1 MSDLIA
7 RTKII
12 PPRRRADL
20 LTRPRLVELL
30 TDLLGHRLILLVAP
44 AGYGKT
50 SLLVDFAHTVQFPV
64 CWLALDTLDNDS
76 YRFFS
81 HLIASLSQSFP
92 AIESTLRGA
101 LQAFA
106 AGQGPLNQFLTL
118 LVNELYEHADD
129 EYLVVLDDYHLVA
142 DNEEIST
149 FLSRFA
155 QQIDDRC
162 HIVLSARRLVGL
174 PDMPLLVAR
183 GYISGLDFEDLAFS
197 ESEVQQLV
205 LQNYGQSLSENEAGE
220 LVKATEGWITGLLLS
235 AQSRLR
241 NLPERVR
248 RLRAAGVDL
257 YDYLAQQVLDQQTPE
272 LRDFLLR
279 TAALEEFDADLCA
292 QVFPDE
298 WLPPSQTWAMLI
310 DALLEGNLFV
320 AAVGE
325 DGNWVRYHHLFQEFL
340 EKQLARERPDEEVII
355 LRNLAQYQISMRQWE
370 KAYRAYQKLGD
381 FTAIAQLLQTAGS
394 ELFHQDRILLLHNWL
409 TAMPVPL
416 LHEQPALLS
425 LQGAVMARRGQIA
438 EGLVVLDQA
447 VAALSRQPISVDL
460 GYALVR
466 RSVIYRLLGD
476 ESAALAD
483 VERALALVEELDS
496 TLPAQ
501 QLHST
506 ALKAI
511 GILLSDMG
519 RRREGLRYLRQ
530 ALDTYQALGDEQN
543 EAATLQELAR
553 VHMTLGNYGESLELF
568 TEALQA
574 IRRLGNLS
582 SQAMTLNNLG
592 VLYHI
597 RGDYDKAID
606 ALTEAHLA
614 AEHSGYARFTV
625 YSLTSLGDLFVDI
638 ELWEAARNVYRQ
650 ALVGANKLKERFL
663 TLYLELALAQL
674 ATILEQWEQAFTRL
688 DTAVNLLGGR
698 TSGEG
703 WARYQLAIGLY
714 YLASGRASDA
724 INPLQDAAERFV
736 ASESQIEHAIALF
749 YLAAAY
755 GTTQDITLGQRI
767 LSDALAAAEQM
778 EARQPLL
785 TALRSMKKIFVSLA
799 EGFSNKPQLER
810 FLEELTQVEQE
821 IPLISHRIRQHS
833 SPLLQGWLAETPPRL
848 IIRALGRAEVLL
860 DGRLIANRDWQTQS
874 ARDLFF
880 CFLAHPDGLTREQV
894 GALFWPDASPNDVKT
909 RFKNSIYRLRS
920 VMPDDVIRFEN
931 ELYYFNRSCDYEYD
945 VENFKYKLAQ
955 AAALS
960 DPALRIP
967 LYASA
972 VELYRGAY
980 LADIESGWAF
990 VERAE
995 LEQAYM
1001 DALMTLAELQ
1011 LAQGDHR
1018 AAIATC
1024 QQALEQDPCLEDA
1037 HRLIMRIY
1045 GAIGNRAGIV
1055 RQYRLCQ
1062 QVLREE
1068 LDVPPSPQTTD
1079 LYALLTH

>member
-50 SLLVDFAHTVQFPV
+50 SLLVDFAHTVPFPV
-64 CWLALDTLDNDS
+64 CWLALDTLDSDT
-76 YRFFS
+76 YRFLS
-81 HLIASLSQSFP
+81 HLIASLSQNFP
-92 AIESTLRGA
+92 AIEPTLRGA
-101 LQAFA
+101 LKAFA
-106 AGQGPLNQFLTL
+106 AGQSPLPQFLTL
-118 LVNELYEHADD
+118 LVNELYEHAND
-129 EYLVVLDDYHLVA
+129 EYLVVVDDYHLVA

-155 QQIDDRC
+155 QQVDDRC
-162 HIVLSARRLVGL
+162 HLVLSARRLFGL

-183 GYISGLDFEDLAFS
+183 GYLSGLDFEDLAFS
-197 ESEVQQLV
+197 ESEVQQLI
-205 LQNYGQSLSENEAGE
+205 LQNYGQSLSVNEAGE

-235 AQSRLR
+235 TQSRLR

-257 YDYLAQQVLDQQTPE
+257 YDYLAQQVLDQQPPV

-279 TAALEEFDADLCA
+279 TAALEEFDADLCS
-292 QVFPDE
+292 QVFPDN
-298 WLPPSQTWAMLI
+298 WLPPEQTWATLI
-310 DALLEGNLFV
+310 DALLAGNLFV
-320 AAVGE
+320 VAVGE
-325 DGNWVRYHHLFQEFL
+325 QGNWVRYHHLFQEFL
-340 EKQLARERPDEEVII
+340 EKQLARERPDEELII
-355 LRNLAQYQISMRQWE
+355 LRNLAQYQISQRQWE
-370 KAYRAYQKLGD
+370 KAYRSYQKMGD
-381 FTAIAQLLQTAGS
+381 FAAIAHLLQTAGS
-394 ELFHQDRILLLHNWL
+394 ELFHQDRILLLNAWL

-425 LQGAVMARRGQIA
+425 LQGAVIARRGQVA

-447 VAALSRQPISVDL
+447 VAALSKQPISVDF

-466 RSVIYRLLGD
+466 RSVVYRLLGD

-483 VERALALVEELDS
+483 VERALALVEELPS
-496 TLPAQ
+496 TLPVQ
-501 QLHST
+501 HLHST

-519 RRREGLRYLRQ
+519 RRRESLCYLRQ
-530 ALDTYQALGDEQN
+530 ALEAYQAQGDEQN

-553 VHMTLGNYGESLELF
+553 VHMTLGDYGESLQLF

-597 RGDYDKAID
+597 RGDYEAAID
-606 ALTEAHLA
+606 ALTEAHVA
-614 AEHSGYARFTV
+614 AEHSGYTRFTV

-650 ALVGANKLKERFL
+650 ALLGANKLKERFL

-674 ATILEQWEQAFTRL
+674 ATIVEQWEQAFTRL
-688 DTAVNLLGGR
+688 DTAVNLLSGR
-698 TSGEG
+698 PGGEG
-703 WARYQLAIGLY
+703 WARYQLTMGRY
-714 YLASGRASDA
+714 YLASGRAGDA
-724 INPLQDAAERFV
+724 INPLQDAAERF
-736 ASESQIEHAIALF
+736 AAGELQIEHALSLF

-755 GTTQDITLGQRI
+755 GAIQDHTLGQRI
-767 LSDALAAAEQM
+767 LGDALAAAEQM
-778 EARQPLL
+778 ETRQPLL
-785 TALRSMKKIFVSLA
+785 TALRTVKATFVSLA
-799 EGFSNKPQLER
+799 KGFPDKPQLEQ
-810 FLEELTQVEQE
+810 FLDELTQVEQE
-821 IPLISHRIRQHS
+821 IPRISHRVRQHS

-860 DGRLIANRDWQTQS
+860 DGRLITNRDWQTQS

-894 GALFWPDASPNDVKT
+894 GALFWPDASPNDLKT
-909 RFKNSIYRLRS
+909 RFKNSIYRLRN
-920 VMPDDVIRFEN
+920 VMPEDVIRFEN
-931 ELYYFNRSCDYEYD
+931 ELYYFNRASDYEYD

-955 AAALS
+955 AATLA

-967 LYASA
+967 LYTSA
-972 VELYRGAY
+972 TQLYRGAY
-980 LADIESGWAF
+980 LADVESSWAF

-1001 DALMTLAELQ
+1001 DSLMTLAELQ
-1011 LAQGDHR
+1011 LSQGDHR
-1018 AAIATC
+1018 AALATC
-1024 QQALEQDPCLEDA
+1024 QQALEQDACLEDA

-1062 QVLREE
+1062 QALREE